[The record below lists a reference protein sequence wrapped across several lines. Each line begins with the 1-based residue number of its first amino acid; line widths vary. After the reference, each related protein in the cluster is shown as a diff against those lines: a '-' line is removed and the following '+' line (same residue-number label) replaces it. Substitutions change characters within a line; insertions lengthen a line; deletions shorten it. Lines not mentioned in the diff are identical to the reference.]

1 MKNNKILIIDDEP
14 NIRSV
19 LKDRLEANG
28 YQVIQAPDGKEG
40 LKLTESTEP
49 DLILLDLQMPKM
61 DGIEVLDRLK
71 KKFPEI
77 IVIVLTGH
85 GSIGLAVEAMKLG
98 AFNFIT
104 KPCQSD
110 HIIVAIQKA
119 LDKKGLIEQ
128 NRYLREELDSQYKM
142 VIGESIEMQNIMEIV
157 RQAANTKTTILIF
170 GESGTGKQLL
180 SRAIHNI
187 SDRKDRP
194 FVQVN
199 CTTLS
204 EQLLESDLFGHEK
217 GAFTGAIRQKKGR
230 FELADQGTLFLDEIG
245 DLSPAIQARLLHVL
259 EYGEFQR
266 VGSVDT
272 LKANVR
278 VIAATH
284 RDLKKE
290 VKEGRFREDLYF
302 RLNVMVIQLPPL
314 RSRVQDIP
322 TLVEH
327 FIQKHCLIM
336 NKNIKTISLKVLERL
351 KQYSWPGNIR
361 ELENAIERAVV
372 LATGKEL
379 EMDHFQSLFE
389 KTSEEEI
396 QIGKPLE
403 EAILNFKKQFIKKT
417 LDHTQN
423 NQTKAA
429 ELLQIQRT
437 YLNRLIKELD
447 IKS

>member
-403 EAILNFKKQFIKKT
+403 KAILNFKKQFIKKT

>member
-1 MKNNKILIIDDEP
+1 MKNQKILIIDDEP
-14 NIRSV
+14 HIRSV

-28 YQVIQAPDGKEG
+28 YQVVQASDGKEG
-40 LKLTESTEP
+40 LKLTESAEP

-61 DGIEVLDRLK
+61 DGIEVLERLK
-71 KKFPEI
+71 KQFSEI
-77 IVIVLTGH
+77 IVIILTGH

-98 AFNFIT
+98 AFDFIT

-110 HIIVAIQKA
+110 QLIVVIKKA
-119 LDKKGLIEQ
+119 FEKKGLVEE

-142 VIGESIEMQNIMEIV
+142 VVGESVEMKKIMETV
-157 RQAANTKTTILIF
+157 RQVANTKTTILIY

-217 GAFTGAIRQKKGR
+217 GAFTGAIKQKKGR

-272 LKANVR
+272 LKADVR

-284 RDLKKE
+284 RDLQKE
-290 VKEGRFREDLYF
+290 VKEERFREDLFF
-302 RLNVMVIQLPPL
+302 RLNVMIIQLPPL
-314 RSRVQDIP
+314 RSRTKDIP
-322 TLVEH
+322 QLAEH

-336 NKNIKTISLKVLERL
+336 NKNIKTISPEVLERL
-351 KQYSWPGNIR
+351 KQYPWPGNIR

-372 LATGKEL
+372 LAKGEL
-379 EMDHFQSLFE
+379 LKIEHFQLLVE
-389 KTSEEEI
+389 KTSDEEI
-396 QIGKPLE
+396 QIGKSLE
-403 EAILNFKKQFIKKT
+403 EAILNFKRQFIKKT
-417 LDHTQN
+417 LDYTKN